1 MAKDFNSYFTFIY
14 VSLTEYEKKVL
25 YSIIKYPTANDR
37 EIAEKAEVKQSTV
50 AAIRKRLR
58 KEGYFTTVAI
68 PMLQN
73 VGAELL
79 VFTHASFNPVIPL
92 SKRLEITEKKIEAF
106 EEIVFSLGEEDKG
119 FSIGFSKNYT
129 DIARIND
136 IRTKTFGKLG
146 LLEKE
151 YPDIAVFPFKIS
163 KTYRFFDFSHPL
175 RETFGIDDND
185 NRIDNFFKIDEKNL
199 SKNEKKLLCS
209 IVKNPELNSK
219 QLSSMLGL
227 TRHTIGRLKRKF
239 LNEGYLKIINI
250 PDCKKLGFCLL
261 AFYHILFDPHNPPN
275 FEKDGIKEIINDE
288 TILMAARE
296 FESILIS
303 IHSSYEAY
311 KSSNTI
317 ILQKLK
323 ENGWIAKNPLV
334 KIYSLNK
341 TVIIKNLNFY
351 PIVNKLLF
359 C

>member
-25 YSIIKYPTANDR
+25 YAIIKYPTANDR

-79 VFTHASFNPVIPL
+79 IFTHASFNPVIPL

-250 PDCKKLGFCLL
+250 PRFQNYRNGDFSTVARDAIFRVDKKGMH
-261 AFYHILFDPHNPPN
+261 AVKGIRISDNMQRILENIEMLSKQQKQIFWWEVETPVFSPYAMV
-275 FEKDGIKEIINDE
+275 KDV
-288 TILMAARE
+288 
-296 FESILIS
+296 SI
-303 IHSSYEAY
+303 
-311 KSSNTI
+311 TT
-317 ILQKLK
+317 
-323 ENGWIAKNPLV
+323 P
-334 KIYSLNK
+334 
-341 TVIIKNLNFY
+341 
-351 PIVNKLLF
+351 
-359 C
+359 

>member
-1 MAKDFNSYFTFIY
+1 M
-14 VSLTEYEKKVL
+14 SLTEYEKKVL
-25 YSIIKYPTANDR
+25 YTIVKYPIANDR

-58 KEGYFTTVAI
+58 KEGYYRPVAI

-73 VGAELL
+73 FGAELL
-79 VFTHASFNPVIPL
+79 AFTQANFNPVIPL
-92 SKRLEITEKKIEAF
+92 SKRLEITEKKIETF
-106 EEIVFSLGEEDKG
+106 EEIVFSMGEEDKG
-119 FSIGFSKNYT
+119 FSIAFSKSYT

-163 KTYRFFDFSHPL
+163 KIYRFFDFSHAL
-175 RETFGIDDND
+175 KKTFEIEDDDSEVN
-185 NRIDNFFKIDEKNL
+185 NFFSVDEKTL
-199 SKNEKKLLCS
+199 SKNEKNLLCS
-209 IVKNPELNSK
+209 ITENPELNSK

-239 LNEGYLKIINI
+239 LNEGYLRIVNI
-250 PDCKKLGFCLL
+250 PDFHKLGFCLL
-261 AFYHILFDPHNPPN
+261 AFYHIFFDPHNPPD
-275 FEKDGIKEIINDE
+275 FEKDEAMDIITDE
-288 TILMAARE
+288 TILMTTRE
-296 FESILIS
+296 FESTLIS

-311 KSSNTI
+311 KSSNTY

-323 ENGWIAKNPLV
+323 ENGWIAKNPVV
-334 KIYSLNK
+334 KVYSLNK
-341 TVIIKNLNFY
+341 TVIIKNLGFY
-351 PIVNKLLF
+351 PITKKLLF